1 MHAARICAIVM
12 MNNITNGKTGMK
24 KLGEEIRTGQLKQVY
39 LLCGDEAYL
48 RRQYR
53 DRVKD
58 ALMEGG
64 DLMNLHCFEGKAIDS
79 GEVIDLAQTM
89 PFLAQ
94 RRVLVIENSGF
105 FKHGGEA
112 LAAYLAEPAPT
123 AFFVFVET
131 EIDKR
136 SKLYKAATAKGRVI
150 ECKTPDEAV
159 LKRWV
164 VELLSKEGYRIT
176 QRDLDFFLEKTGTD
190 MENIRGEVE
199 KLICYCMGRD
209 VVTSQDISEICVRQI
224 GSRIFDMVDAVAD
237 KKQRHA
243 MELYYDLLTLKEPP
257 MRILFLIARQFN
269 LLLQVKGLKNKGY
282 DVRGIGPRVG
292 LADFIVRKYVTQ
304 AQKFK
309 ESELKQAVR
318 DCVETEEAVK
328 TGKMNDVLSVEL
340 LIVKHS
346 SQESV

>member
-1 MHAARICAIVM
+1 
-12 MNNITNGKTGMK
+12 MK
-24 KLGEEIRTGQLKQVY
+24 RLAEEIRTGQLKQVY

-53 DRVKD
+53 DRVIK
-58 ALMEGG
+58 ALMGDG
-64 DLMNLHCFEGKAIDS
+64 DLMNLHCFEGKGIEP

-89 PFLAQ
+89 PFLAE
-94 RRVLVIENSGF
+94 RRVLIIENSGF
-105 FKHGGEA
+105 LKRGGEA
-112 LAAYLAEPAPT
+112 LAEYLAAPAPT

-136 SKLYKAATAKGRVI
+136 SRLYKAVTAKGRVI
-150 ECKTPDEAV
+150 ECKTPEEAV

-164 VELLSKEGYRIT
+164 VELLMKEGLRIT

-190 MENIRGEVE
+190 MENIRGEAE

-209 VVTSQDISEICVRQI
+209 AVTAQDIDEICARRTE
-224 GSRIFDMVDAVAD
+224 SRIFEMVDAVAD
-237 KKQRHA
+237 KKQKRA

-257 MRILFLIARQFN
+257 MRIIFLIARQFN
-269 LLLQVKGLKNKGY
+269 LLLQVKELKNKGY
-282 DVRGIGPRVG
+282 DVRGIGARTG
-292 LADFIVRKYVTQ
+292 LADFIARKYAAQ

-309 ESELKQAVR
+309 ESELKQAVK
-318 DCVETEEAVK
+318 DCVEAEEAVK

-346 SQESV
+346 I

>member
-1 MHAARICAIVM
+1 MGK
-12 MNNITNGKTGMK
+12 NGKTGMK
-24 KLGEEIRTGQLKQVY
+24 KLGEEIRTGQLKQAY
-39 LLCGDEAYL
+39 LLCGEEAYL

-53 DRVKD
+53 DKVKK
-58 ALMEGG
+58 ALMGDG
-64 DLMNLHCFEGKAIDS
+64 DLMNLNCFEGKGIVS
-79 GEVIDLAQTM
+79 EEVVDLAQTM
-89 PFLAQ
+89 PFLAE

-105 FKHGGEA
+105 FKRGGEA
-112 LAAYLAEPAPT
+112 LAAYLANPAPT

-131 EIDKR
+131 EVDKR
-136 SKLYKAATAKGRVI
+136 SKLYKAVTAKGRVI

-159 LKRWV
+159 LKRWI
-164 VELLSKEGYRIT
+164 VELLMKEGLRIT
-176 QRDLDFFLEKTGTD
+176 QRDLDYFLEKTGTD

-209 VVTSQDISEICVRQI
+209 VVTAQDISEICVRQI

-237 KKQRHA
+237 KKQRLA

-269 LLLQVKGLKNKGY
+269 LLLQVKELKNKGF
-282 DVRGIGPRVG
+282 DARGIGPKVG
-292 LADFIVRKYVTQ
+292 LADFIARKYVTQ

-309 ESELKQAVR
+309 ESELKQAVQ
-318 DCVETEEAVK
+318 DCVEAEEAVK
-328 TGKMNDVLSVEL
+328 TGKMNDILSVEL

-346 SQESV
+346 M

>member
-1 MHAARICAIVM
+1 
-12 MNNITNGKTGMK
+12 MK
-24 KLGEEIRTGQLKQVY
+24 KLGEEMRTGQLKQVY
-39 LLCGDEAYL
+39 LLCGEEAYL

-53 DRVKD
+53 DRVKK
-58 ALMEGG
+58 ALMGDG
-64 DLMNLHCFEGKAIDS
+64 DLMNLNCFGGKGIHP

-105 FKHGGEA
+105 FRRGGEA
-112 LAAYLAEPAPT
+112 LAEYLADPAQT
-123 AFFVFVET
+123 AFFVFVES
-131 EIDKR
+131 EIDRR
-136 SKLYKAATAKGRVI
+136 SRLYKAVTANGRVI

-164 VELLSKEGYRIT
+164 VELLTKEGLRIT

-199 KLICYCMGRD
+199 KLSCYCMGRD
-209 VVTSQDISEICVRQI
+209 VVTAQDIGEICARQT

-237 KKQRHA
+237 KKQRRA

-257 MRILFLIARQFN
+257 MRILFLVARQFN
-269 LLLQVKGLKNKGY
+269 LLLQVKELKNKGY
-282 DVRGIGPRVG
+282 DARGIGPKVG
-292 LADFIVRKYVTQ
+292 LADFIVRKYVAQ

-318 DCVETEEAVK
+318 DCVETEESVK

-346 SQESV
+346 S